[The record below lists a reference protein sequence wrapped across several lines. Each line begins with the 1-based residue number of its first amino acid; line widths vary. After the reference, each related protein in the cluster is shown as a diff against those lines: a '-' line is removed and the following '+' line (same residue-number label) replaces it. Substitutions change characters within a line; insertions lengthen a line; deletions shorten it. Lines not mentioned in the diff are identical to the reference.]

1 MEPEVKEFLR
11 RIIVTLST
19 GLLWMLINSTAGIMY
34 GYAFFDDGVG
44 LGNIIFYIWF
54 LASLALFLWFL
65 YKLWTKPIE
74 KQDGE

>member
-11 RIIVTLST
+11 RIIMTLSL

-34 GYAFFDDGVG
+34 GYAFFDNG
-44 LGNIIFYIWF
+44 LRVGNILFYIWF
-54 LASLALFLWFL
+54 LASLAVLIWYM

-74 KQDGE
+74 K